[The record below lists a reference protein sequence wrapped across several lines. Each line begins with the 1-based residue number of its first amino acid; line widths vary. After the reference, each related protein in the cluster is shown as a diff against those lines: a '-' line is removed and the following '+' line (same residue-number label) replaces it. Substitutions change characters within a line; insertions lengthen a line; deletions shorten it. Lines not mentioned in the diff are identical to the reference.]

1 MPFQALIWVVG
12 HFLKDALTKRSQI
25 SVVHEN
31 LVTAAEETELG
42 IWKNLDMLL
51 FGAVGSF
58 LKDTF
63 T

>member
-12 HFLKDALTKRSQI
+12 HFLKEALTKHSQI

-31 LVTAAEETELG
+31 WFTAAEGVELG
-42 IWKNLDMLL
+42 TWKNLNMLL
-51 FGAVGSF
+51 FGAEGSF
-58 LKDTF
+58 LKDAF

>member
-42 IWKNLDMLL
+42 I
-51 FGAVGSF
+51 
-58 LKDTF
+58 
-63 T
+63 